1 MIGYRSLAV
10 QKTPIDELIDVD
22 QQLTR
27 LVYAYVASGAAWLVF
42 GTLVGAYLAL
52 KFVWPDLG
60 VAPWLSFGRVRRVH
74 TNVVFWGWGS
84 LAMLALALWVVPRT
98 SQRRLHSVR
107 LAAVSL
113 ALMNGA
119 VLAGVLCLLNGV
131 NNGAGEYREFIW
143 PVMAAFALGLV
154 LLAYNFYRTVAAR
167 AVEEIYISNWYIL
180 AACLWT
186 VTLVAVAHTPRIQ
199 TGPGGTVIQ
208 GFYMHMA
215 VW

>member
-1 MIGYRSLAV
+1 
-10 QKTPIDELIDVD
+10 
-22 QQLTR
+22 
-27 LVYAYVASGAAWLVF
+27 
-42 GTLVGAYLAL
+42 
-52 KFVWPDLG
+52 
-60 VAPWLSFGRVRRVH
+60 
-74 TNVVFWGWGS
+74 
-84 LAMLALALWVVPRT
+84 MLALALWVVPRT

-143 PVMAAFALGLV
+143 PVMAAFVLGLV

-186 VTLVAVAHTPRIQ
+186 VTLVAVALPPSVH
-199 TGPGGTVIQ
+199 TGPRGPGIPGSYKT
-208 GFYMHMA
+208 MA
-215 VW
+215 AGVWGAPAGAGAAHSFLPERLHQPGYSYP